1 MPAVKA
7 ATAKSGPKRCKDK
20 KTMTTATG
28 KTNKTA
34 KPTSAAFEAF
44 SFPTT
49 PFEIPSVFRDFAE
62 KSVTQA
68 REAYAKLQGATEEAS
83 GLVEET
89 LENAREGALAIG
101 AKALDAA
108 KSNTDAS
115 FAFAQGV
122 FGAKTM
128 SEVIE
133 LQSAFARK
141 QFDAIAAQAKEFQ
154 ALGEK
159 YLAATT
165 KPTAAKF
172 EKAAKEMNVA

>member
-1 MPAVKA
+1 
-7 ATAKSGPKRCKDK
+7 
-20 KTMTTATG
+20 MTTA
-28 KTNKTA
+28 KTSKTA
-34 KPTSAAFEAF
+34 KPANPSFEAF
-44 SFPTT
+44 SFPTA

-68 REAYAKLQGATEEAS
+68 RDAYAKLQSATEEAS

-89 LENAREGALAIG
+89 MESAREGALAIG

-108 KSNTDAS
+108 KSNSDAS
-115 FAFAQGV
+115 FAFAQDV

-141 QFDAIAAQAKEFQ
+141 QFDAVATQVKEFQ

-165 KPTAAKF
+165 KPVAAKV
-172 EKAAKEMNVA
+172 EKAAKEMNAA